1 MTFRRFP
8 LVAFAALVTA
18 SAALP
23 ALADDM
29 SGGIPLG
36 GTTNNSLSASNVAA
50 GEFNDAHQKIHS
62 SQGGQS
68 YHPSLGTGMNYNS
81 YNTPSYTP
89 SYVSTPSY
97 VPSTTTNSTT
107 ASNVAAGI
115 DNSAFQKLNA
125 HQGGFMPGI
134 VTNSVDAQNLAAGLG
149 NLAKQRINTT
159 QK

>member
-50 GEFNDAHQKIHS
+50 GEFNSANQKIHS
-62 SQGGQS
+62 SQTGQS
-68 YHPSLGTGMNYNS
+68 SHPSLGYGMNYSS
-81 YNTPSYTP
+81 YNTPSY
-89 SYVSTPSY
+89 SPSY
-97 VPSTTTNSTT
+97 VPSTTSNSTT

-115 DNSAFQKLNA
+115 DNSAFQKLNV
-125 HQGGFMPGI
+125 HQGGFTPGI

>member
-8 LVAFAALVTA
+8 LVAFAALATA

-50 GEFNDAHQKIHS
+50 GQFNDASQKIHVTQKGSS
-62 SQGGQS
+62 SQ
-68 YHPSLGTGMNYNS
+68 PSGIYDPGYS
-81 YNTPSYTP
+81 
-89 SYVSTPSY
+89 
-97 VPSTTTNSTT
+97 PSTTTNSTT

-115 DNSAFQKLNA
+115 DNSAWQKLNVR
-125 HQGGFMPGI
+125 QGGAPGF
-134 VTNSVDAQNLAAGLG
+134 VSNSFDAQNLAAGLG
-149 NLAKQRINTT
+149 NLAKQRITVK